1 MGVPRNATP
10 EFDNQI
16 SGRLDSGNLLM
27 VDLIF
32 YSCGIS
38 IMLRKLIFIVLFIIF
53 IVALFTISD
62 ANKAGMTVF
71 VLTNIFYL
79 IILACVSADKDGLH
93 DTEINK
99 KADIYERNIMK
110 LVGEIESL
118 KSEVEFWK
126 KKTR

>member
-1 MGVPRNATP
+1 
-10 EFDNQI
+10 
-16 SGRLDSGNLLM
+16 
-27 VDLIF
+27 
-32 YSCGIS
+32 
-38 IMLRKLIFIVLFIIF
+38 MLRKLIFIVLFIIF